1 MGTSE
6 ILTSLTMAN
15 HRTGEKQKTQ
25 ITKYAGAF
33 FLVFLERA
41 PLAPFFFLFD
51 RASRHLGTVPGYQY
65 TRCILLTG
73 GRGVDL

>member
-33 FLVFLERA
+33 FFLVFLERA
-41 PLAPFFFLFD
+41 PLAPFFFYSIEQAGISGRSPD
-51 RASRHLGTVPGYQY
+51 IN
-65 TRCILLTG
+65 IL
-73 GRGVDL
+73 DAYC